1 MKEFGTNRIIGN
13 KRIITLR
20 YTDME
25 LSSRVVKF
33 LHQNGYRIGEDYTVI
48 EYYGRKGIKT
58 SRIEA
63 IILSNHIMPIMA
75 IKQRRVA
82 EIAVKKA
89 VQLECEFF

>member
-13 KRIITLR
+13 KRIVTLR

-25 LSSRVVKF
+25 LSSRVVRF
-33 LHQNGYRIGEDYTVI
+33 LHQNGYKIGEDYTVN
-48 EYYGRKGIKT
+48 EYIGRGKQT

-63 IILSNHIMPIMA
+63 VILYYHLRPIMA

-82 EIAVKKA
+82 EIAMKKA
-89 VQLECEFF
+89 IQLEMF

>member
-33 LHQNGYRIGEDYTVI
+33 LHQNGYRIGEDYTVN
-48 EYYGRKGIKT
+48 EYVGRGKQT
-58 SRIEA
+58 ARIEA
-63 IILSNHIMPIMA
+63 VILSHHLVLIMA

-89 VQLECEFF
+89 VQLECEFL

>member
-13 KRIITLR
+13 KRIVTLR

-25 LSSRVVKF
+25 LSGRIVRF
-33 LHQNGYRIGEDYTVI
+33 LHNQGYVINQDYTVI

-63 IILSNHIMPIMA
+63 IILSNHIFPIMA

-82 EIAVKKA
+82 ELAIKKA
-89 VQLECEFF
+89 QQLEIW